1 MKYRK
6 VINLLALAM
15 VLTVT
20 ACNDSEDVSRTTAGI
35 TINFPEGISAGAVSH
50 DTLTFVNV
58 ATGESVKIPASQ
70 TPVLPQ
76 GLYNCFY
83 KADVTYQENGDQI
96 EGRLRGASES
106 VKLIGSETSFTMN
119 THLLIDEND
128 FIIEEI
134 FFTGTLRASNK
145 QYYGDDYVK
154 IYNNTDRIL
163 YADGLALVESKFIS
177 TEKYDYTP
185 DIREDTNDG
194 TCHLCS
200 AGKR

>member
-1 MKYRK
+1 
-6 VINLLALAM
+6 
-15 VLTVT
+15 
-20 ACNDSEDVSRTTAGI
+20 
-35 TINFPEGISAGAVSH
+35 
-50 DTLTFVNV
+50 
-58 ATGESVKIPASQ
+58 
-70 TPVLPQ
+70 
-76 GLYNCFY
+76 
-83 KADVTYQENGDQI
+83 
-96 EGRLRGASES
+96 
-106 VKLIGSETSFTMN
+106 MN

-185 DIREDTNDG
+185 G
-194 TCHLCS
+194 YP
-200 AGKR
+200 